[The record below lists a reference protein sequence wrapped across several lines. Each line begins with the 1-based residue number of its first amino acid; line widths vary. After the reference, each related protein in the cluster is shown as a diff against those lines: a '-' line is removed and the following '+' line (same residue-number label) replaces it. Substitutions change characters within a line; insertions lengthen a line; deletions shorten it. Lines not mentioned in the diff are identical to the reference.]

1 MVYWLYNNEKWL
13 SILIQILNVIVSGS
27 LTLYIIRQTHKLNE
41 KQIEFE
47 LEQNSKQLEYQKR
60 QIHLETYPYKREI
73 YTHVF
78 NVLELCNQFEKMISK
93 IDLFKLPPTKI
104 KEFLEI
110 LQNHYV
116 PDTGKAL
123 WSMREAEYV
132 LPSNISSVVIDIRK
146 NYDSMCSNLMWADNY
161 SKVLEENELEKL
173 LKDEIKKSISIAIDC
188 CKKINTH
195 AKFIEEIMPRELD
208 ISNLTK

>member
-13 SILIQILNVIVSGS
+13 SLLLQSLNVFVSFGLS
-27 LTLYIIRQTHKLNE
+27 LLIIFQTRNLNE
-41 KQIEFE
+41 KQITFE

-78 NVLELCNQFEKMISK
+78 NVLELCDQFEGMINK
-93 IDLFKLPPTKI
+93 IDLFSLPPAKI
-104 KEFLEI
+104 KDFLVI

-132 LPSNISSVVIDIRK
+132 LPSNISSVVVDIRK
-146 NYDSMCSNLMWADNY
+146 NYDSMCFNLMWVDNY
-161 SKVLEENELEKL
+161 SKILEENKLEQL
-173 LKDEIKKSISIAIDC
+173 IKDDIKQSIEIAIECCKSIN
-188 CKKINTH
+188 KH
-195 AKFIEEIMPRELD
+195 ARYIEDIMPIELN
-208 ISNLTK
+208 ISDLTK